1 MFLGQWNHS
10 HAVGYLPLGSTAG
23 RKKIKIWVVRE
34 RYGDCA
40 AVSVEI
46 RLFRGRNKEPFL
58 VHEIPLGNVNKAPFK
73 ERLIVDEGDYNSNL
87 IQNPVIVRELEKIVK
102 ALGKYASERAKNGLP
117 LETLE
122 FDRICE
128 SICLRPLQ
136 VLKAA

>member
-10 HAVGYLPLGSTAG
+10 HAVGYLPLGGTPR
-23 RKKIKIWVVRE
+23 RKKLKIWAVRE
-34 RYGDCA
+34 RYSDCA
-40 AVSVEI
+40 VVSVEI
-46 RLFRGRNKEPFL
+46 RLFQGRNKEPFL
-58 VHEIPLGNVNKAPFK
+58 VHEVALGNLNKAPFK
-73 ERLIVDEGDYNSNL
+73 ERLIVDEGNYNSKL

-102 ALGKYASERAKNGLP
+102 VLGKYASGRAKKGLP

-136 VLKAA
+136 VLKAT